1 MTPRSN
7 STLLSPRSAGQLAGA
22 LAMGFSESTHD
33 NLFGHPRSG
42 FPDSRCVGIDVQP
55 GISGLHR
62 GRTGTSP
69 SPGTKFSQLAAFKAL
84 DVSYVD
90 MGLDVL
96 QKRRNSPPPPAA
108 RDCRNEILQSLDAFE
123 SMGVI
128 GRRAPSPRAHS
139 PRQEGMSRCRSPSI
153 TTPRRSSR
161 IVVSGEEGYQAE
173 WQTMEDRHG
182 KSGMAAI
189 DAKLAGLGVPAVEKD
204 IRKLKAG
211 KKVDGEKTMKKSLR
225 RLDSCAAKLEQVAKA
240 LVQEAQRQS
249 LKRVA

>member
-1 MTPRSN
+1 MTPRSGGT
-7 STLLSPRSAGQLAGA
+7 SLSPRSAGQLAGA
-22 LAMGFSESTHD
+22 LAMGLSESTHG

-42 FPDSRCVGIDVQP
+42 SPDNRSVGIDVQP

-62 GRTGTSP
+62 ARTGTSP
-69 SPGTKFSQLAAFKAL
+69 TPGTKFSQLAALRAL
-84 DVSYVD
+84 DVSALD

-96 QKRRNSPPPPAA
+96 ATRRRSPPPVT

-123 SMGVI
+123 SMSVI
-128 GRRAPSPRAHS
+128 GRRAPSPRAQS
-139 PRQEGMSRCRSPSI
+139 PRQELLRCRSPSV

-161 IVVSGEEGYQAE
+161 IVVAGEEGYPAG
-173 WQTMEDRHG
+173 WRTMEERHG
-182 KSGMAAI
+182 KSMVAM
-189 DAKLAGLGVPAVEKD
+189 DAKLADLQVPTLDKD
-204 IRKLKAG
+204 IRKMKAG
-211 KKVDGEKTMKKSLR
+211 KKVDSEKTMRKSLR